1 MLDLPRTLSK
11 LLHLGM
17 PLEDVI
23 AAATARVGQHLAR
36 VAPPGLGTLAPGAPG
51 DLSLL
56 ELERGRFALT
66 DGEHRLSAGVTE
78 YAAERLVARQ
88 VVRAGTV
95 VGCDQPT

>member
-1 MLDLPRTLSK
+1 MHDLPRTLSK

-17 PLEDVI
+17 PLPDVI
-23 AAATARVGQHLAR
+23 SAATSRVGAQLAH
-36 VAPPGLGTLAPGAPG
+36 VGPAGLGTLTPGAPG

-78 YAAERLVARQ
+78 HAAERLVARS
-88 VVRAGTV
+88 VVRAGAV
-95 VGCDQPT
+95 MACDEPS